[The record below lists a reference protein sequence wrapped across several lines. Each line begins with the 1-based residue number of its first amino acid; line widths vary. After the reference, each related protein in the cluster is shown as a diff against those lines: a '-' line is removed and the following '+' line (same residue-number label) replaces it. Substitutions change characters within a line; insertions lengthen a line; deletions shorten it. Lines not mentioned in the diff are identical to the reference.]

1 MIYVSISEYVVLIL
15 EIEVQVWKNT
25 TENLISKKNTPKNQ
39 ITPPPKKNSLQGFYI
54 KDYYLWSMNLKK
66 LLRYN
71 RFPIFQCQLFERYVY
86 MSS

>member
-15 EIEVQVWKNT
+15 EVEVQVWKNT
-25 TENLISKKNTPKNQ
+25 TENLISKKKHQKTKSPL
-39 ITPPPKKNSLQGFYI
+39 PPKKKTPCKVWDN
-54 KDYYLWSMNLKK
+54 YLWSMNLKK

-71 RFPIFQCQLFERYVY
+71 RFPIFQYQLFERYVY